1 MKTIVG
7 SLPDCPN
14 GTVTLSFPRPAKVIS
29 TGLPAPGTVE
39 IRLDSG
45 GNVPAGTQVWGNDEM
60 EPGGAWLAIVRDGT
74 GKVVRSK
81 LWPVRGA
88 SPIVLFKMPI

>member
-45 GNVPAGTQVWGNDEM
+45 GNVPAGKIG
-60 EPGGAWLAIVRDGT
+60 R
-74 GKVVRSK
+74 
-81 LWPVRGA
+81 A
-88 SPIVLFKMPI
+88 SCRERVLTDV